1 MVKIISRAKFKDS
14 ASHLPGSCCLP
25 CSGRDAGVELY
36 CLELCGSCSI
46 PLVPVAPQQE
56 INYGAKHKPLAECA
70 FKNEIPGKLHG
81 NNCREQSRDGATVQE
96 VMKEML
102 ERRDLSCFF
111 HSAET
116 WM

>member
-14 ASHLPGSCCLP
+14 ASHLPGNCCLP

-36 CLELCGSCSI
+36 CLELCVSCSI

-56 INYGAKHKPLAECA
+56 INYGAKHKSLAECA

-81 NNCREQSRDGATVQE
+81 NNCREQFRDE
-96 VMKEML
+96 LLFK
-102 ERRDLSCFF
+102 R
-111 HSAET
+111 
-116 WM
+116 